1 MSRSERRLVCV
12 GERATRSSLGGLI
25 GDGGNAL
32 HLPAHTNQFGALLL
46 ESIDEALTDLL
57 GRRAREAIYDHL
69 ERDHRVARNELPDQI
84 ETFVELLQET
94 FGRGGKTIGKV
105 VARRLFSKLDWEFN
119 EIPGYDLG
127 EYVETARERI
137 GREIVSQAKRS

>member
-1 MSRSERRLVCV
+1 LVCV
-12 GERATRSSLGGLI
+12 EERALRSGLAGLVGDRGG
-25 GDGGNAL
+25 AL

-69 ERDHRVARNELPDQI
+69 ERDHLVARNELADQLD
-84 ETFVELLQET
+84 TFVELLQET
-94 FGRGGKTIGKV
+94 FGRGSKTIGKV
-105 VARRLFSKLDWEFN
+105 VARRLFSKLDLEFN

-127 EYVETARERI
+127 EYVERARDRI
-137 GREIVSQAKRS
+137 SREIVSQAKRS